1 MINRLP
7 ASMECRL
14 HISVLARVC
23 GCSEDFPAVDEVLW
37 AKALKTAS
45 HVPEKVGSGSRFWLR
60 EAPARYAERPVL
72 FDEVS
77 QAGLM

>member
-1 MINRLP
+1 MLG
-7 ASMECRL
+7 
-14 HISVLARVC
+14 RVC
-23 GCSEDFPAVDEVLW
+23 SCNEDFPTVDEVLW
-37 AKALKTAS
+37 AKVLKTAS

-72 FDEVS
+72 FDELP